1 MGTGPPDAPRPILI
15 SLRNSKKDQI
25 FWQWHL
31 NCKHCI
37 AAPTRK
43 LRNKQTICCKDDTKI
58 QTSDDFS
65 NKWATYYRSF
75 AVVCLS
81 LIRSRSSFFL
91 ASLVLP
97 SRGTGVYALP
107 PSQSWRWV
115 VGDRRWRQTKALW
128 RARVCARSFSVSRWT
143 SGGLPAIWRGRWM
156 VEVESRRRI

>member
-25 FWQWHL
+25 FLQWHL

-43 LRNKQTICCKDDTKI
+43 LRSKQTICCKDDTKI
-58 QTSDDFS
+58 QTSDDLS

-81 LIRSRSSFFL
+81 PHSQPQLLFSRVSGASKPRNWRVRASPFAVLALGRARQTLETNKGSL
-91 ASLVLP
+91 ASTSLCEVLFCL
-97 SRGTGVYALP
+97 SL
-107 PSQSWRWV
+107 
-115 VGDRRWRQTKALW
+115 DLRRSPRDMEGE
-128 RARVCARSFSVSRWT
+128 VD
-143 SGGLPAIWRGRWM
+143 GGG
-156 VEVESRRRI
+156 